1 VSGIFDRDGIGL
13 DSAFKEIKQASAD
26 IFTFSETHGDKSNA
40 QARRA
45 LRLSKQRMWK
55 ENYEDCKI
63 VHSSLNAPVVNFTKL
78 GGNLVGITGPLVGR
92 IRDTIIDPYGR
103 WCGYTIIGRDTKE
116 IMIITA
122 YNVSQHKNAKVG
134 DDTLF
139 NQQIALYKLKNI
151 RDPDPKKLFIVD
163 LATLVKKAQK
173 EVKDIILTG
182 DFNELVGDDPRGMS
196 KVLPEGDLTDTH
208 EYQHGTVD
216 ITTYTRGV
224 KRLDYVFVIPRLVEH
239 ILRSGYESF
248 YARIPSNHR
257 RYFVDFDLA
266 GFLDKQLPTILS
278 ATSGAIR
285 GTHPSNITKYTEY
298 LNEYL
303 EDRDIYRK
311 AKEQKYW
318 YEKDR
323 LEKLDWEIRKG
334 MLEAEEQYRIHYR
347 QLWTKEVNEVMTT
360 ANILRIHLSIM
371 KNNIDCT
378 KQISQKQSLLKNKI
392 VLPPEIKEASMAL
405 SLAQK
410 NCRILIK
417 EQRTKKTSIDEERE
431 AAFVTMNPG
440 MDAKRVA
447 QIFQRARDTK
457 QMMSELPSKM
467 NCPGGISS
475 ILVPMPK
482 EGIELEYLVMTD
494 GPTIE
499 RLILQINIRHFRQA
513 EFIPL
518 ASPEVIKEIGFGAD
532 TNRAE
537 SLLEANDDPT
547 DIIDDEWS
555 RYLLTSMK
563 RHSQEL
569 IERYK

>member
-13 DSAFKEIKQASAD
+13 DLAFKEIKQASAD
-26 IFTFSETHGDKSNA
+26 IFAFNETHGDESNA
-40 QARRA
+40 KARRV

-55 ENYEDCKI
+55 ENNEDFKI
-63 VHSSLNAPVVNFTKL
+63 VHSSSNAPVINFTKP

-92 IRDTIIDPYGR
+92 IRDTITDPYGR
-103 WCGYTIIGRDTKE
+103 WCGYTIIRRDTKE

-139 NQQIALYKLKNI
+139 NQQIALYKLENI
-151 RDPDPKKLFIVD
+151 RDPDPKKLFIAD
-163 LATLVKKAQK
+163 LATLVKKARK
-173 EVKDIILTG
+173 EDKDIILTG
-182 DFNELVGDDPRGMS
+182 DFNELVGDDPRGML
-196 KVLPEGDLTDTH
+196 KVLSEGDLTDAH

-224 KRLDYVFVIPRLVEH
+224 KRLDHVFVTPRLVEH
-239 ILRSGYESF
+239 ILQSGYESF
-248 YARIPSNHR
+248 HARIPSNHR
-257 RYFVDFDLA
+257 GYFVDFDLA
-266 GFLDKQLPTILS
+266 GFLDRQLPSIVS
-278 ATSGAIR
+278 ATSRAIR
-285 GTHPSNITKYTEY
+285 GTHPSNITKYKEY

-303 EDRDIYRK
+303 EERDVYRK

-318 YEKDR
+318 YEKDK
-323 LEKLDWEIRKG
+323 LEKLDWEITKG
-334 MLEAEEQYRIHYR
+334 MLEADEQCRIHHS
-347 QLWTKEVNEVMTT
+347 QPWTKEVNEVMTT
-360 ANILRIHLSIM
+360 ANILRIHLSSM
-371 KNNIDCT
+371 KNNTDYT

-417 EQRTKKTSIDEERE
+417 EQRTKKTSIDEEQE
-431 AAFVTMNPG
+431 AAFVAMNPE
-440 MDAKRVA
+440 MDAKRAA

-475 ILVPMPK
+475 ILVPIPK
-482 EGIELEYLVMTD
+482 EGIELEYIVFTD

-499 RLILQINIRHFRQA
+499 RLMLQRNITHFRQA
-513 EFIPL
+513 EFTPL

-537 SLLEANDDPT
+537 SLLEGNDDPT
-547 DIIDDEWS
+547 DITDDE
-555 RYLLTSMK
+555 
-563 RHSQEL
+563 
-569 IERYK
+569 